1 MRQETNQRRHPVITK
16 KSVFNLLCALHL
28 WHVDLD
34 TAISATAE
42 ARVKR
47 YKILAVEHSQSTGT
61 CNF

>member
-1 MRQETNQRRHPVITK
+1 VITK

-34 TAISATAE
+34 TVISATVE
-42 ARVKR
+42 ARVKKHR
-47 YKILAVEHSQSTGT
+47 IQAVEHSQSTGT

>member
-1 MRQETNQRRHPVITK
+1 VITK

-34 TAISATAE
+34 TVISATVE

-47 YKILAVEHSQSTGT
+47 YKVLATEHSQSTGT